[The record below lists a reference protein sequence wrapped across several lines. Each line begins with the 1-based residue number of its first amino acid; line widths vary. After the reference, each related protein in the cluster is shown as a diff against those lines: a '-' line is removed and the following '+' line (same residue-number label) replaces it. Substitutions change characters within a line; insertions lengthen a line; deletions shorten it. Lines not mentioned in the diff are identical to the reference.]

1 MIIFSEIFMVNFRC
15 YLVYIPRYK
24 YSFVLVTGAQLRTRT
39 CSLLEVPQTEGQLLR
54 QPLMSLSVLLS
65 LNLSLY

>member
-1 MIIFSEIFMVNFRC
+1 MVNFRC
-15 YLVYIPRYK
+15 YLVYIPQYTC
-24 YSFVLVTGAQLRTRT
+24 SIVLVTGAQLRTRI
-39 CSLLEVPQTEGQLLR
+39 CSLLEALQTEGQLLR

>member
-1 MIIFSEIFMVNFRC
+1 MVNFRC
-15 YLVYIPRYK
+15 FLVYIPQYMC
-24 YSFVLVTGAQLRTRT
+24 SIVLVTGAQLRTHT
-39 CSLLEVPQTEGQLLR
+39 CSLFDVVPQTEEQLLR